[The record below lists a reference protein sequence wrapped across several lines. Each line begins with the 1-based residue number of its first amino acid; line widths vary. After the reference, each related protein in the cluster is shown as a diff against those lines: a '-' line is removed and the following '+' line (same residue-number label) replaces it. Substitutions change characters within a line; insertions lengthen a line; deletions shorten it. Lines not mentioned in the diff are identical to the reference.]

1 MKLRRGSFARLAII
15 AECIR
20 LVRMDGT
27 HSPHYGKMLTYRH
40 RNYIAMWGS
49 NEMPRKSLIFD
60 SRVYRESV
68 AIDLMFVSL
77 QNSAVES

>member
-1 MKLRRGSFARLAII
+1 MAIT
-15 AECIR
+15 AEYIR

-27 HSPHYGKMLTYRH
+27 YRPHYGKMLNYRH
-40 RNYIAMWGS
+40 RNYIAMRGS
-49 NEMPRKSLIFD
+49 NEMPQKSLLFD
-60 SRVYRESV
+60 SRDYRECV